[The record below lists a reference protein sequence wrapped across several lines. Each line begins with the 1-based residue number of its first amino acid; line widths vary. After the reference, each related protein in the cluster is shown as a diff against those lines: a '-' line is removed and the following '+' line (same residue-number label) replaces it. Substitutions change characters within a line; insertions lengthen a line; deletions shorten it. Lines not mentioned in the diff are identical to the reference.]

1 MLDDVIKNY
10 HLAEIAEKCD
20 SISAK
25 ATVMDFV
32 GTVRQKNIEAMP
44 VLDDEDKVIGVVTEK
59 DLIKLIKI
67 EGITSNYPI
76 VEKSLPKEVLAQPIT
91 AIMTPEPVILKE
103 TDSMESAMN
112 MILNHD
118 FRRVI
123 IVDDN
128 GRLVGKI
135 RIADI
140 IHRLSK

>member
-25 ATVMDFV
+25 ATVTDFV
-32 GTVRQKNIEAMP
+32 GMVRQKNVEIMP
-44 VLDDEDKVIGVVTEK
+44 VTDEDGKVIGVVTEK

-67 EGITSNYPI
+67 EGIQSNYPI
-76 VEKSLPKEVLAQPIT
+76 IEKSLPKEVLDQPIT
-91 AIMTPEPVILKE
+91 SIMTPEPVMLKE
-103 TDSMESAMN
+103 TDSMESVMN

-123 IVDDN
+123 IIDDK
-128 GRLVGKI
+128 GKLVGKI

-140 IHRLSK
+140 IHRLSR